1 MARNKAK
8 HRARRAEKRLDQPWK
23 VTAAEPLA
31 ETRIFPG
38 QKRVVKHQSKPTIK
52 VLHELAAALTRK
64 RKPKPVNA
72 ERIISVEARRQ
83 MKIVAEPRTVTP
95 SFEFRLDALS
105 DNGYLW
111 RNEYQ
116 ELPACSDVDTA
127 VFKSGHAES
136 IEGDSP
142 IDILRSIVFSN
153 SIDESFAEQIGTG
166 YMWKNE
172 NEALFAG
179 YGGCNHKVSAIIDD
193 NESFFLVH

>member
-8 HRARRAEKRLDQPWK
+8 HRAQRVEKRLDQPRK
-23 VTAAEPLA
+23 VTAEPHA

-38 QKRVVKHQSKPTIK
+38 RKRVVKHESKPTIK
-52 VLHELAAALTRK
+52 VLHELAEALTRK
-64 RKPKPVNA
+64 RKPKLVNA
-72 ERIISVEARRQ
+72 ERIVSVEARRQ
-83 MKIVAEPRTVTP
+83 MKIVAEPRTVVP

-116 ELPACSDVDTA
+116 ELLACSDVDTA
-127 VFKSGHAES
+127 VFKSGHAEI
-136 IEGDSP
+136 IEGDSG
-142 IDILRSIVFSN
+142 IDILRSMVFSN
-153 SIDESFAEQIGTG
+153 TMDESFAGQIGSG
-166 YMWKNE
+166 YLWKHE

-193 NESFFLVH
+193 NESFFMVH